1 MKDYAYTSVKRW
13 KVMLLQKLRLHFDL
27 VYSRGEQKLY
37 IILSKQTCK
46 VSVLNVKDHLNDF
59 CPD

>member
-1 MKDYAYTSVKRW
+1 MQDYAYTSVKRW
-13 KVMLLQKLRLHFDL
+13 KVMLLQKLRLHFVL

-46 VSVLNVKDHLNDF
+46 VSVLNVRDH
-59 CPD
+59 